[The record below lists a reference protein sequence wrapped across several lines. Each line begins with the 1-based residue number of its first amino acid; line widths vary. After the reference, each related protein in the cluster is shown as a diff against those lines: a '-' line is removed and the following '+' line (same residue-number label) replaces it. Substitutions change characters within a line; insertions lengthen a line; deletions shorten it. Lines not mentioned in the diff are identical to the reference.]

1 MLVDIAVFSV
11 LAMVAGFPVLDA
23 AIRKVLAVSKKKDVA
38 NPDAVEQWRQRWTA
52 LLITLGR
59 EIESGS
65 GGTIRKE
72 EALRLSRE
80 LMWEIIGGEPDQPAK
95 P

>member
-1 MLVDIAVFSV
+1 MWADIAVLSV
-11 LAMVAGFPVLDA
+11 LALTAAFPLVWSGAAKAMAVVGKKNVA
-23 AIRKVLAVSKKKDVA
+23 S
-38 NPDAVEQWRQRWTA
+38 PDAVEQWRQRWTG

-59 EIESGS
+59 EIESGN
-65 GGTIRKE
+65 GGLSRQA